1 MSYVSDIRKK
11 IGHDLLIYLGAG
23 VIVYDDGK
31 ILLQERKDNGK
42 WALHAGG
49 IEVGEEL
56 EETARRELLEETGL
70 KAGNLELLGIYSGQ
84 DRFITY
90 PNEDQVYMPGVY
102 YICRDFVGDLRPQN
116 EEVKQL
122 KWFDITEIPKNIHEP
137 NRRVIEDFI
146 RKISKE

>member
-49 IEVGEEL
+49 VEVGEEL
-56 EETARRELLEETGL
+56 E
-70 KAGNLELLGIYSGQ
+70 
-84 DRFITY
+84 
-90 PNEDQVYMPGVY
+90 
-102 YICRDFVGDLRPQN
+102 
-116 EEVKQL
+116 
-122 KWFDITEIPKNIHEP
+122 
-137 NRRVIEDFI
+137 
-146 RKISKE
+146 

>member
-1 MSYVSDIRKK
+1 MSYINQIRKK

-31 ILLQERKDNGK
+31 ILLQERKDNSK

-56 EETARRELLEETGL
+56 EETARRELFEETGL

-84 DRFITY
+84 DQIGRAH
-90 PNEDQVYMPGVY
+90 V
-102 YICRDFVGDLRPQN
+102 
-116 EEVKQL
+116 
-122 KWFDITEIPKNIHEP
+122 
-137 NRRVIEDFI
+137 
-146 RKISKE
+146 